1 MKIKKDINAREER
14 VLNLLWDMNTPM
26 TSNEMFEALS
36 SEDWK
41 QITLLK
47 TVQSLTDKGYLNV
60 AGIEKVVKTYARR
73 FEPSI
78 SKGEYYS
85 RLLNDKNF
93 DDKNI
98 IEIVAALLGENIGKK
113 EDYEKIANRLSEIIK
128 TLRSE

>member
-1 MKIKKDINAREER
+1 MKMKRDINAREER
-14 VLNLLWDMNTPM
+14 LLNLLWDINTPM
-26 TSNEMFEALS
+26 TSNEMLEALS

-60 AGIEKVVKTYARR
+60 VGIEKVVKTYARR

-93 DDKNI
+93 DNKNI
-98 IEIVAALLGENIGKK
+98 IEIMAALLGENIGKN
-113 EDYEKIANRLSEIIK
+113 EDYEKVANRLSEIIR